1 MGGDEEF
8 TEGADPCFGGL
19 SVVST
24 SSYTEQGSPQKGTI
38 HVVRD
43 ITERRSA
50 EEKYRLL
57 FEQVQEGVYVAS
69 PAGTLIDCNDAFVHM
84 LGYSNRSE
92 LLVLNLESEICVDPR
107 QREAFRKELEAHN
120 LVRNFDVSL
129 RRKDGTLLLASE
141 SSFATRSGTGAIE
154 RYQGFVLDMTE
165 KRRAE
170 DEMQRRNRELNAL
183 NAMAVVAAQSFDLD
197 EILNLTLRQV
207 VTLFGAESGR
217 CISRMRII
225 PHSGGALRG
234 VPAAEITCGWRRSR
248 FRMDLVI
255 W

>member
-8 TEGADPCFGGL
+8 TEGADPCFGGY

-38 HVVRD
+38 HVIRD

-57 FEQVQEGVYVAS
+57 FEQVQEGVYVANPS
-69 PAGTLIDCNDAFVHM
+69 GRLLDCNDAFVHM
-84 LGYSNRSE
+84 LGYSNREE
-92 LLVLNLESEICVDPR
+92 LLVLNLDSEICVDPR
-107 QREAFRKELEAHN
+107 QRDAFRREIETHN
-120 LVRNFDVSL
+120 FVRNFEVSL
-129 RRKDGTLLLASE
+129 RRKDGTLLLAVE
-141 SSFATRSGTGAIE
+141 SSFAKRDATGNIE
-154 RYQGFVLDMTE
+154 RYEGFILDMTE

-170 DEMQRRNRELNAL
+170 DEMRRRNRELNAL

-207 VTLFGAESGR
+207 VTLFGAEWHRLPVGYRHNDLSPAR
-217 CISRMRII
+217 RMGT
-225 PHSGGALRG
+225 S
-234 VPAAEITCGWRRSR
+234 
-248 FRMDLVI
+248 
-255 W
+255 